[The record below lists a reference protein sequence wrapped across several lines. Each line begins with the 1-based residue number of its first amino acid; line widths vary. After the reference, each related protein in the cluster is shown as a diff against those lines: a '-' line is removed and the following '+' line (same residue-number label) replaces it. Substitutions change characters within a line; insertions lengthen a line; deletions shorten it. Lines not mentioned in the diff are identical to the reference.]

1 MRSTA
6 RQERVGTHGGCH
18 FDDTYYVVDADY
30 KLIPFGNEYLHKDDI
45 VDQNDPTGQRICE
58 EHLQAM
64 IKCDE
69 VHVYWDVDSKGSH
82 FDLGMAYA
90 LEKDIIPICL
100 VHPDPLGKSYWK
112 AVIDV

>member
-1 MRSTA
+1 MKTKVYVICAVRNASEA
-6 RQERVGTHGGCH
+6 EVALIRHDVKELREQGHAVH
-18 FDDTYYVVDADY
+18 FPPDD
-30 KLIPFGNEYLHKDDI
+30 

-64 IKCDE
+64 LESDE

-90 LEKDIIPICL
+90 LKKDIVPICIAQ
-100 VHPDPLGKSYWK
+100 PDPPGKSYWK